1 MDINK
6 RATQKSSLF
15 VENIKK
21 IEGLLEHAPVKTKN
35 LWILHVSTMVNNSL
49 FFSSNVKVG

>member
-6 RATQKSSLF
+6 TATQRSSLF

-21 IEGLLEHAPVKTKN
+21 IEGLLEHATVKTKN
-35 LWILHVSTMVNNSL
+35 
-49 FFSSNVKVG
+49 